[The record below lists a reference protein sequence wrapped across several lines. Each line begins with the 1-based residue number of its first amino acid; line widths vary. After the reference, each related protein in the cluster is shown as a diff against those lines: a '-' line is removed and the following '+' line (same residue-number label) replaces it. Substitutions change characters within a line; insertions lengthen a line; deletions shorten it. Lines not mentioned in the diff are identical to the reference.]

1 MQSFLD
7 AIARFVTHR
16 RGPALGVI
24 ALLTIATGIWIPK
37 LVADPTP
44 QQLTAS
50 SVENQAEIAASFN
63 RRFGNPDHVVL
74 LLVEAEDVLAPSA
87 LGYEHRLATSFESK
101 EYVDRVE
108 GITVTPLAVPVG
120 DEAEDGG
127 ETLDDIGDGGETLDD
142 IGDGG
147 ETLDDVGEPA
157 VDPEV
162 EDALGALVLA
172 APERFPMGVGTIA
185 NRLATIRYGRAIEG
199 DDIREDERQAL
210 IRALDHSP
218 LLDGRLLSRDHTLTA
233 VALFLSPR
241 VDDHDVMRSTV
252 DDIDDWLEAHPPPS
266 GVSVVPAGL
275 PHIFNSIVVKIQEDN
290 MRMVPLTLL
299 VCLILLYLSFRWLPG
314 MTLPVVAVGISVLMT
329 IGSMA
334 FFGEPLNV
342 INNIIPP
349 LLIIVGVSD
358 SIHLI
363 GRYREELE
371 HSSTKLEAAE
381 KTVRAM
387 ALACFLTSAT
397 TAVGMGSLVV
407 SRTGMLRGFGI
418 IAGIGVMIA
427 YVVTIVFL
435 PAAMTYFKPPLP
447 PQNRPGRVTHIL
459 DRGWLERGIVGITR
473 SVLRRPWLALIVAAA
488 LTAGGL
494 FAALR
499 VTIDSS
505 LLDEFE
511 QGDAAFRSTRLMEEK
526 LDGVRPLEI
535 MLTSREAHRFDDP
548 RVLAAVDETQ
558 EWLRRQPGVLSTL
571 SANDYLHES
580 WARISGAPSA
590 TDDQFHSREQV
601 AALGI
606 LFRQAEPDPLS
617 AFEAD
622 EGRVARIQVR
632 VADIGA
638 RATLQLIQSLRAR
651 MEQRYAPLGISV
663 AMTGEA
669 YTGSVGLDAVVRDL
683 LGSLGTA
690 VLIIFGM
697 MVVLF
702 RSWRLGLLTLPPNL
716 IPLIG
721 TVGWMAMRDIPL
733 NAATVIVF
741 SISLGLAVD
750 ASIHILA
757 RYREETGNR
766 VLRSVAILRSARSTG
781 RGIVV
786 SSVTL
791 MLGFGVMLLSSFI
804 PVRRFGELIAV
815 TVGLSLV
822 STLIVQPAL
831 LRVAAPKIPPN
842 RFRRRAKSEPASES
856 SRQAARG

>member
-1 MQSFLD
+1 M
-7 AIARFVTHR
+7 
-16 RGPALGVI
+16 
-24 ALLTIATGIWIPK
+24 
-37 LVADPTP
+37 
-44 QQLTAS
+44 
-50 SVENQAEIAASFN
+50 ENQAQVSAEFN

-74 LLVEAEDVLAPSA
+74 LLVEAEDVLAAAP
-87 LGYEHRLATSFESK
+87 LGYVHLLATSFADK
-101 EYVDRVE
+101 AYVNRVE
-108 GITVTPLAVPVG
+108 GITVTPLAVPMDPDG
-120 DEAEDGG
+120 ETADDGGG
-127 ETLDDIGDGGETLDD
+127 ETLDDLGDGETLDDLGGETLDEV
-142 IGDGG
+142 GD
-147 ETLDDVGEPA
+147 EPA
-157 VDPEV
+157 VDPAV

-172 APERFPMGVGTIA
+172 APERFPMGIGTIA
-185 NRLATIRYGRAIEG
+185 NRLGTIRYGRAIEG
-199 DDIREDERQAL
+199 GTISQDERAAL
-210 IRALDHSP
+210 LRALQNAP
-218 LLDGRLLSRDHTLTA
+218 MLEGRLLSRDHTLTA
-233 VALFLSPR
+233 VALFLDER
-241 VDDHDVMRSTV
+241 VEDHDVMRSTV
-252 DDIDDWLEAHPPPS
+252 DDIDAWLAAHPPPA
-266 GVSVVPAGL
+266 GVTVSPAGL
-275 PHIFNSIVVKIQEDN
+275 PHLFNSIVVKMEHDN
-290 MRMVPLTLL
+290 LRMVPLTLL
-299 VCLILLYLSFRWLPG
+299 VCLILLYLSFRWVPG
-314 MTLPVVAVGISVLMT
+314 MILPVVAVGISVLMT

-334 FFGEPLNV
+334 LVGEPLNV

-371 HSSTKLEAAE
+371 HSSTKLEAGQ

-397 TAVGMGSLVV
+397 TSVGLGSLVV

-418 IAGIGVMIA
+418 IAAIGVMIA

-435 PAAMTYFKPPLP
+435 PAAMSFFRPPLP
-447 PQNRPGRVTHIL
+447 PQNRPGRVAHIL
-459 DRGWLERGIVGITR
+459 DRGWLERGIVGTTR
-473 SVLRRPWLALIVAAA
+473 SVLRRPWVPLTVAGL

-494 FAALR
+494 AGAFS
-499 VTIDSS
+499 VKIDSS

-511 QGDAAFRSTRLMEEK
+511 QGDTAFRSTHLMEEK

-535 MLTSREAHRFDDP
+535 MLTAPEDGRFDDP
-548 RVLAAVDETQ
+548 EVLAAVDETQ
-558 EWLRRQPGVLSTL
+558 AWLREQPGVLSTM
-571 SANDYLHES
+571 SPTDYLHES
-580 WARISGAPSA
+580 WARISGDAGAAGEPFRSH
-590 TDDQFHSREQV
+590 DQV
-601 AALGI
+601 AALGL
-606 LFRQAEPDPLS
+606 LFARAEPDPLT

-622 EGRVARIQVR
+622 DGRVARIQVR
-632 VADIGA
+632 LADIGA
-638 RATLQLIQSLRAR
+638 RATLNLIQQLRAR
-651 MEQRYAPLGISV
+651 MSRTYGPLGVTV

-721 TVGWMAMRDIPL
+721 TVGWMALRGIPL

-757 RYREETGNR
+757 RYREETSNR
-766 VLRSVAILRSARSTG
+766 ALRSVAILRAARSTG

-831 LRVAAPKIPPN
+831 LRVAAPKVPPN
-842 RFRRRAKSEPASES
+842 RFRRRTKSRPVPSEVV
-856 SRQAARG
+856 R